1 MQGIPPRSGT
11 PSATQP
17 LPRSLTQKAPMNL
30 SRIFSAVVPVVLL
43 AACSKEGAPVGDPS
57 PAATTAAVAAALAPP
72 TLTKSMPMAGGLHI
86 FWKLGAKPCDEI
98 QVERKSGSEAF
109 KVIATVPGT
118 VDNKHDGTAT
128 TGSYTYRLRCK
139 AGGAESAYS
148 TELSAVAP

>member
-1 MQGIPPRSGT
+1 M
-11 PSATQP
+11 
-17 LPRSLTQKAPMNL
+17 
-30 SRIFSAVVPVVLL
+30 
-43 AACSKEGAPVGDPS
+43 GDPS
-57 PAATTAAVAAALAPP
+57 PGATAAAVAAALAPP
-72 TLTKSMPMAGGLHI
+72 TLTKFMPMAGGLHI
-86 FWKLGAKPCDEI
+86 FWKLGPSPCDEI
-98 QVERKSGSEAF
+98 KVERKSATEPF